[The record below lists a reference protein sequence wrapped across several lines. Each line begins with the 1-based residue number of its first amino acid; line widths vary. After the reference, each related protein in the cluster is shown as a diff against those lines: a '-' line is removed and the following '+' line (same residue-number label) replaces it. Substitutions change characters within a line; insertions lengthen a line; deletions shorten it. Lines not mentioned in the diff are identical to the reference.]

1 MGCFI
6 FFMKSSGLSF
16 LNSSHSVVIMHVSA
30 FLMHSS
36 AELAYLILLLKIVL
50 ATGIATGSY
59 AVMLAPSFSS

>member
-1 MGCFI
+1 MGCFM
-6 FFMKSSGLSF
+6 FAVKSSGVSF
-16 LNSSHSVVIMHVSA
+16 LNSSHSVTNMQQSA
-30 FLMHSS
+30 SFMHSS